1 MKYDPNSPIQFSEKK
16 HFRSEQSLQWYHIAA
31 GVFVALM
38 GYAII
43 TGLYKRYEER
53 KQAEQIMA
61 ELDKFNAQMERELK
75 EIRSVPVRRMSPPK
89 PLGTISV
96 RGLADDERCMS
107 GVRLKRTESG
117 WEQIGS
123 C

>member
-1 MKYDPNSPIQFSEKK
+1 MEYDPQKPINFSGKK
-16 HFRSEQSLQWYHIAA
+16 HFRREQSLQWYHIAA

-38 GYAII
+38 GYAIV

-53 KQAEQIMA
+53 KQAEKIMA
-61 ELDKFNAQMERELK
+61 ELDKFNAQMERELQQ
-75 EIRSVPVRRMSPPK
+75 IRSNSMRRMRPPK
-89 PLGTISV
+89 QLGTISV